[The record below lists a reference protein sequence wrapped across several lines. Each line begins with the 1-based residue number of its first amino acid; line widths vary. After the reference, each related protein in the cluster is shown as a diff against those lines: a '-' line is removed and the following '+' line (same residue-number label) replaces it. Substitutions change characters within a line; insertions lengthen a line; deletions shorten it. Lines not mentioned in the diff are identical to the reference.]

1 MNVVDIFSGVGGL
14 SVGFEKAGF
23 NVVLANEIDEQIA
36 QSYKRNHIHT
46 IMVNED
52 IRSFV
57 DHFDERPA
65 GCFAFIVETVLV
77 LQQFRIIQPHRIRN
91 RICHWRIPGTGH
103 YR

>member
-46 IMVNED
+46 IMAVSYTHLTLPT
-52 IRSFV
+52 ILRV
-57 DHFDERPA
+57 
-65 GCFAFIVETVLV
+65 
-77 LQQFRIIQPHRIRN
+77 
-91 RICHWRIPGTGH
+91 
-103 YR
+103 